1 MICKLI
7 SPINISLAICKTSGQ
22 CFKRHVTIKN
32 LRQRSVCLCIK
43 KCAPHKVNIIEKNVK
58 SKHLQEVIIL
68 FKYLLHVD
76 SQRLLQRDAVL

>member
-1 MICKLI
+1 MICKPI
-7 SPINISLAICKTSGQ
+7 SPINISLAICKH
-22 CFKRHVTIKN
+22 RDNILRDYVTIKN
-32 LRQRSVCLCIK
+32 LRQRSVRLCIK